1 MNSFDRSIY
10 FPLKNK
16 FLLSD
21 MSDFLKENCL
31 KFQFKDNFE
40 IIDVSSLE
48 QIRDKSLLFVD
59 DTNFDLDKI
68 NLQNI
73 CLITSLSEIFDKFE
87 NNIFLV
93 KNINIAYQDIVNH
106 LFYHDDSSNLPD
118 KYLKVGNSLI
128 SIHSKIHDSVQI
140 GANCTISRGVEIKK
154 NSIIKNNVV
163 IKNSLIEKNVV
174 ISDGCCIG
182 TTGFGFDYNY
192 RGSKHLSPQIG
203 IVHINENT
211 HIGSN
216 CSIDRA
222 KIDKT
227 YIGKNSMIDN
237 LVHIAHNV
245 YIDDFA
251 CIAGQ
256 TGISGSCK
264 IGKFCTIGGQSGLA
278 GHISIGN
285 NVVIAAK
292 SGVTKNIADNL
303 TVAGFPA
310 IDINKWKKNII
321 KNRKTSIKTNV

>member
-1 MNSFDRSIY
+1 MDFFDRTIY

-16 FLLSD
+16 FFLSD
-21 MSDFLKENCL
+21 IESLLNEKCL
-31 KFQFKDNFE
+31 GFKLINNFE
-40 IIDVSSLE
+40 VNDISSLE
-48 QIRDKSLLFVD
+48 NIRNKSLLFVD
-59 DTNFDLDKI
+59 NLELDFDLIDSK
-68 NLQNI
+68 NL
-73 CLITSLSEIFDKFE
+73 CVFTSHNNLYEKFK

-93 KNINIAYQDIVNH
+93 KNVNIAYQNIVNY
-106 LFYHDDSSNLPD
+106 LFYHDDTFNLPD
-118 KYLKVGNSLI
+118 KYEKVGNSLI
-128 SIHSKIHDSVQI
+128 SIYSRIHDSVEI

-182 TTGFGFDYNY
+182 TTGFGFDYNI
-192 RGSKHLSPQIG
+192 RGSKNLYPHIG

-278 GHISIGN
+278 GHITIGDR
-285 NVVIAAK
+285 VVIAAK
-292 SGVTKNIADNL
+292 SGVTKNINDNS

-310 IDINKWKKNII
+310 LDIKIWKKNII
-321 KNRKTSIKTNV
+321 KERKNGY